1 MEEEE
6 FSYVTLDRGGDE
18 KPRINGVFYYYK
30 NGSPTW
36 GAIPFIKANCRIIEE
51 QAEGRT

>member
-6 FSYVTLDRGGDE
+6 FSYVALDRGGYE

-30 NGSPTW
+30 
-36 GAIPFIKANCRIIEE
+36 K
-51 QAEGRT
+51 